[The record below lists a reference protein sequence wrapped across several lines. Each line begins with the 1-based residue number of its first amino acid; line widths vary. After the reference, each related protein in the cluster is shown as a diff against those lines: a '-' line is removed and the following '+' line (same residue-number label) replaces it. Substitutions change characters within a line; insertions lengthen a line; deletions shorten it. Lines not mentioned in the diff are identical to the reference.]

1 MTPGFAE
8 LLKGAPLILLDRPDR
23 AVSTGPTQ
31 FLHDLRRRAGQ
42 RAERAQQARVF
53 VSPLFVFG
61 WKHPSNPKRI
71 GNGPT
76 IRRERIDH
84 PKPLQNI
91 ARTEFPSGHLAPA
104 PRDNGER
111 SASRLCAPT
120 PLRKLARGLSF
131 LNEADRKLIRCM
143 WKKFCSSSP
152 RRRLRRCRLPRRAP
166 DSHRRRACSALCRMM
181 TGRNV
186 DRVIVPSVSGLR

>member
-131 LNEADRKLIRCM
+131 LNEADYGEVDL
-143 WKKFCSSSP
+143 KKAI
-152 RRRLRRCRLPRRAP
+152 LR
-166 DSHRRRACSALCRMM
+166 SHISLLMSARTLRE
-181 TGRNV
+181 TW
-186 DRVIVPSVSGLR
+186 PSVAGRTG